1 MINYNNLFFKTG
13 NSTIKKFDFYK
24 RFGTLHDLL
33 RDLLNEEI
41 STDKA
46 VKEQNEMIT
55 KVEALKRFILL
66 EEKIIMNQNTQTV
79 IKKTKTKAQRNFY
92 FFAKQKSVL
101 RNALSFMIN
110 KVISLIH
117 P

>member
-1 MINYNNLFFKTG
+1 M
-13 NSTIKKFDFYK
+13 
-24 RFGTLHDLL
+24 HDLL

-66 EEKIIMNQNTQTV
+66 EEKIIMNKNTQTV

-92 FFAKQKSVL
+92 FFCKTKKCFKKCIKL
-101 RNALSFMIN
+101 YD
-110 KVISLIH
+110 K
-117 P
+117 

>member
-13 NSTIKKFDFYK
+13 NLTIEKFDFFK
-24 RFGTLHDLL
+24 GFGAFHDLL

-41 STDKA
+41 SSDKA

-55 KVEALKRFILL
+55 KVEALERFILL
-66 EEKIIMNQNTQTV
+66 EEKIIMNKNTQSI

-92 FFAKQKSVL
+92 FFCKSKKCFKKCIKL
-101 RNALSFMIN
+101 YD
-110 KVISLIH
+110 K
-117 P
+117 